1 MSDALT
7 TEYERWCDA
16 FHEGSDAVKRIAQET
31 LDLRA
36 EVERLE
42 ELHGGTV
49 ADLHELN
56 IIHGRTRALLER
68 RHAICDKRDDEICAE
83 AHAEG
88 MEQAAKLLHDQGYF
102 KSAAAIRAEIASAT
116 VSHADGADSTD
127 TRSSD
132 G

>member
-7 TEYERWCDA
+7 AEYERWCDA

-42 ELHGGTV
+42 AEVKKLEWSEVELARLRSTGG
-49 ADLHELN
+49 
-56 IIHGRTRALLER
+56 
-68 RHAICDKRDDEICAE
+68 
-83 AHAEG
+83 
-88 MEQAAKLLHDQGYF
+88 
-102 KSAAAIRAEIASAT
+102 
-116 VSHADGADSTD
+116 
-127 TRSSD
+127 SD

>member
-1 MSDALT
+1 MGEQLT
-7 TEYERWCDA
+7 AEYERWCDA

-36 EVERLE
+36 KVERLDAE
-42 ELHGGTV
+42 KYDSSNTTMVETIRQAV
-49 ADLHELN
+49 AAE
-56 IIHGRTRALLER
+56 RERA
-68 RHAICDKRDDEICAE
+68 AKI
-83 AHAEG
+83 AEG
-88 MEQAAKLLHDQGYF
+88 SLSWCMTAGETEASAI
-102 KSAAAIRAEIASAT
+102 AAAIRAEIASAT